1 MILVAVYH
9 LLSVVVVVAVAA
21 DIFPITD
28 PVAAS
33 GNGAGDWCGNLPLD
47 PDSCQ
52 HLRRIGDGT
61 VARPNHPVP
70 VSACDSH
77 AMFMALGCV
86 TDTGSRHPTQ
96 DALRPG

>member
-9 LLSVVVVVAVAA
+9 LLNVVVVVAVVA
-21 DIFPITD
+21 DIFPVTD

-33 GNGAGDWCGNLPLD
+33 GNGAGDWDDSLPLD

-52 HLRRIGDGT
+52 RLRRIGDGS
-61 VARPNHPVP
+61 VACPNHPVP
-70 VSACDSH
+70 VSASDSH
-77 AMFMALGCV
+77 GMVMSVDCA
-86 TDTGSRHPTQ
+86 TGTASCHPAQ

>member
-9 LLSVVVVVAVAA
+9 LLSVVVVVAVIA

-33 GNGAGDWCGNLPLD
+33 GNGTGDWYGNLPLD

-52 HLRRIGDGT
+52 RLRRIGDGA
-61 VARPNHPVP
+61 VARPNHPVL
-70 VSACDSH
+70 VSASDSH
-77 AMFMALGCV
+77 AMFMVLGCA
-86 TDTGSRHPTQ
+86 TDTSSRHPTQ
-96 DALRPG
+96 DAPRPG